1 MPLKPRSRGG
11 RNRAK
16 TIASPIENTSSHEP
30 HRQTRSRRQR
40 TSVESL
46 EVPDK
51 PVASKARLRKTRQ
64 QTRRETAGAQAQDET
79 ETASSSSR
87 AKPRRAEK
95 KQKQRESDQAHGPEG
110 DSSLEHESPRNNN
123 ENSGLEEPAPPK
135 RKRGRSST
143 TQAHNTTQLPTGT
156 TSKRPRLSQSRPAN
170 DAAQSPQTS
179 TLNPGAQALIDPVP
193 RKYPHLAPRVRHIPR
208 SVIEDKWSP
217 LEASS
222 QAAIKAV
229 LHLAAQPALTRA
241 GTNATRHKAG
251 LAAIRAVSKRIQS
264 KLSRGLPFP
273 PASPGGVP
281 VRGGPAMP
289 RRRKDTDAGRADEL
303 DFEKTLAG
311 VNVLEEGLDTLLH
324 SVALLEKERDNLVR
338 QIEKEHERAV
348 KLEGDVKKEATM
360 WKESLRKAHALTPGK
375 AQQDS
380 SSDDSD
386 RAPRLFSTPD
396 ANVLPGEAFR
406 NLDAEKGE
414 VGEEVRD
421 LARQVAN
428 HMESIRG
435 NMAQI
440 KGIIPQIGRTRAAL
454 QVVLTKNLDTKQ
466 VQTVML
472 G

>member
-16 TIASPIENTSSHEP
+16 TRASPIEDAPSHEP
-30 HRQTRSRRQR
+30 HLQTRSRRQR

-46 EVPDK
+46 ELPDN
-51 PVASKARLRKTRQ
+51 PVASKARLRKTRR
-64 QTRRETAGAQAQDET
+64 QTGRETAGAQAQDET
-79 ETASSSSR
+79 ETTSSSSR
-87 AKPRRAEK
+87 AKQRRDENR
-95 KQKQRESDQAHGPEG
+95 QKRRESDQAHGPEV
-110 DSSLEHESPRNNN
+110 DSSLEHESPHSDH
-123 ENSGLEEPAPPK
+123 ENSGFEEPAPPK

-143 TQAHNTTQLPTGT
+143 TQLPTSP
-156 TSKRPRLSQSRPAN
+156 TSKRKRLSQSRPAN
-170 DAAQSPQTS
+170 DLVHSPQTS
-179 TLNPGAQALIDPVP
+179 TLNPGAQALVDSVP
-193 RKYPHLAPRVRHIPR
+193 RKYPYLAPRVRHIPR
-208 SVIEDKWSP
+208 SVIEEKWTP

-222 QAAIKAV
+222 QATIKAI

-281 VRGGPAMP
+281 VRGGPVVP

-324 SVALLEKERDNLVR
+324 SVALLEKERDNLVQ

-375 AQQDS
+375 TQQDS
-380 SSDDSD
+380 SSGDND
-386 RAPRLFSTPD
+386 RAPHLFSTPD
-396 ANVLPGEAFR
+396 TNVLPGEAFR

-414 VGEEVRD
+414 VVEEVCD

-440 KGIIPQIGRTRAAL
+440 EGIIPQIGRTRAAL